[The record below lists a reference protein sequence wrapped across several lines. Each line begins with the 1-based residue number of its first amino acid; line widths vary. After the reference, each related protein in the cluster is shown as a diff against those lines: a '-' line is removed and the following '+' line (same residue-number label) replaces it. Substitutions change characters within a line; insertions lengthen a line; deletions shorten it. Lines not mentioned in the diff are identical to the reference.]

1 MWQKKI
7 KKTLFTLAI
16 GNYEP
21 EICSITFPLLKR
33 YANKIGA
40 DFYPITERKFLDWNI
55 RYEKLQIYQ
64 LAQDMEN
71 DWNIYIDADALIH
84 PEMVD
89 VTELIPKDTVAHMGN
104 DYRPVRYKS
113 DRFFLR
119 DGRNIS
125 CCNWFT
131 VASDRCIELWEPQT
145 DITQEDAS
153 ASCFPTVDEA
163 NTVFTPDKLVDDY
176 VLSRNVAKYGLKFTT
191 FTKRFKDIG
200 MGDSWFAW
208 HAYTIPPEQKLLEMK
223 NIVKMWRLT

>member
-16 GNYEP
+16 GDYEP
-21 EICSITFPLLKR
+21 KICEMTFPLLKA

-40 DFYPITERKFLDWNI
+40 DFHVIKERKFPDWNI

-64 LAQDMEN
+64 LAQEMEN

-89 VTELIPKDTVAHMGN
+89 VTNLLTKDTVAHMGN
-104 DYRPVRYKS
+104 DYQAVRYRP
-113 DRFFLR
+113 DRFMLR

-125 CCNWFT
+125 SCNWFT
-131 VASDRCIELWEPQT
+131 VASDLCIELWEPQT
-145 DITQEDAS
+145 DITQADVT

-163 NTVFTPDKLVDDY
+163 NTVFTPDKLVDDF
-176 VLSRNVAKYGLKFTT
+176 VLSRNIAKYGLKFTT
-191 FTKRFKDIG
+191 ITKRLKDIG
-200 MGDSWFAW
+200 LGESWFAW
-208 HAYTIPPEQKLLEMK
+208 HAYTISAEQKFLEMK
-223 NIVKMWRLT
+223 NILKMWRLI